1 MLIRD
6 HVRVRTLN
14 VVREKKIEIGSCVLF
29 LYVCFRHYSLRFV
42 YRGTHLTFHSAPVL
56 FLLVSFLCVLDG
68 LIWGSCIPLA
78 AGAAGGYFM
87 HKEGYRFQ
95 SPVKKGEKPAPRAEM
110 VVPEG

>member
-1 MLIRD
+1 MVLSYGLSRMKK
-6 HVRVRTLN
+6 LMKGL
-14 VVREKKIEIGSCVLF
+14 VVVGSLALVF
-29 LYVCFRHYSLRFV
+29 GSL
-42 YRGTHLTFHSAPVL
+42 
-56 FLLVSFLCVLDG
+56 
-68 LIWGSCIPLA
+68 GSCIPLA